1 MAKSMTG
8 YGRSE
13 LGWNGRKF
21 TVEIK
26 SVNNRYLDINIRMP
40 RQFNPFEAQLRALLK
55 DYITRGK
62 VDVYISFE
70 DLSGESVCV
79 TYNRALAG
87 QYLERLSELAQDY
100 HLLNNM
106 TADRLSTYPGVFTE
120 QEVEPDESQL
130 HEPLQ
135 RCLQDAAQQF
145 LEARIKEGAFIESD
159 LLKKLDDIQKL
170 VDFIAG
176 RAPSIVE
183 AYQKRLKEKMTELL
197 SDANIDETRILQETA
212 LYSDKVCIDEEL
224 VRLRSHLRATRDALS
239 SAESVGRKLDF
250 LAQEMNRE
258 ANTILSKTDDAQ
270 SAAAAIELK
279 TEIEKVREQIQNL
292 E

>member
-1 MAKSMTG
+1 M
-8 YGRSE
+8 
-13 LGWNGRKF
+13 
-21 TVEIK
+21 
-26 SVNNRYLDINIRMP
+26 
-40 RQFNPFEAQLRALLK
+40 
-55 DYITRGK
+55 
-62 VDVYISFE
+62 
-70 DLSGESVCV
+70 
-79 TYNRALAG
+79 
-87 QYLERLSELAQDY
+87 
-100 HLLNNM
+100 
-106 TADRLSTYPGVFTE
+106 
-120 QEVEPDESQL
+120 EPDESQL

>member
-145 LEARIKEGAFIESD
+145 LEARIWTIFRSSLT
-159 LLKKLDDIQKL
+159 LLP
-170 VDFIAG
+170 AG
-176 RAPSIVE
+176 RLRLW
-183 AYQKRLKEKMTELL
+183 KR
-197 SDANIDETRILQETA
+197 I
-212 LYSDKVCIDEEL
+212 
-224 VRLRSHLRATRDALS
+224 
-239 SAESVGRKLDF
+239 RKGS
-250 LAQEMNRE
+250 R
-258 ANTILSKTDDAQ
+258 
-270 SAAAAIELK
+270 
-279 TEIEKVREQIQNL
+279 RR
-292 E
+292 

>member
-87 QYLERLSELAQDY
+87 QYLTR
-100 HLLNNM
+100 
-106 TADRLSTYPGVFTE
+106 
-120 QEVEPDESQL
+120 
-130 HEPLQ
+130 
-135 RCLQDAAQQF
+135 
-145 LEARIKEGAFIESD
+145 
-159 LLKKLDDIQKL
+159 
-170 VDFIAG
+170 AG
-176 RAPSIVE
+176 
-183 AYQKRLKEKMTELL
+183 
-197 SDANIDETRILQETA
+197 
-212 LYSDKVCIDEEL
+212 
-224 VRLRSHLRATRDALS
+224 LS
-239 SAESVGRKLDF
+239 SSEQYDSGQTFD
-250 LAQEMNRE
+250 
-258 ANTILSKTDDAQ
+258 LSRRFHGAGSGTG
-270 SAAAAIELK
+270 
-279 TEIEKVREQIQNL
+279 
-292 E
+292 

>member
-1 MAKSMTG
+1 M
-8 YGRSE
+8 
-13 LGWNGRKF
+13 
-21 TVEIK
+21 
-26 SVNNRYLDINIRMP
+26 
-40 RQFNPFEAQLRALLK
+40 
-55 DYITRGK
+55 
-62 VDVYISFE
+62 
-70 DLSGESVCV
+70 
-79 TYNRALAG
+79 
-87 QYLERLSELAQDY
+87 
-100 HLLNNM
+100 
-106 TADRLSTYPGVFTE
+106 
-120 QEVEPDESQL
+120 EPDESQL
-130 HEPLQ
+130 YEPLQ

-197 SDANIDETRILQETA
+197 SD
-212 LYSDKVCIDEEL
+212 V
-224 VRLRSHLRATRDALS
+224 S